1 MTSKSEGCEAFAKLL
16 HNLLLRRSPSKAAIL
31 HTCTHAHIA
40 GSTPFLA
47 FFFGLTFEKNNSSKT
62 PAETHSRHTH
72 TRYPKNSFDIVQ
84 LESFFFLPAAPAFF
98 LCFDLTRFSFPCA
111 HHYDVE
117 RNLKKKKRVS
127 FFFD

>member
-31 HTCTHAHIA
+31 HTCTH
-40 GSTPFLA
+40 SRVNSFSR

-72 TRYPKNSFDIVQ
+72 TRVTQKLIRHRSTRVFFFSSCSTSIFSLFRSHTFQLSLRTPLRCGRQ
-84 LESFFFLPAAPAFF
+84 LE
-98 LCFDLTRFSFPCA
+98 
-111 HHYDVE
+111 
-117 RNLKKKKRVS
+117 KKKKS
-127 FFFD
+127 LILL

>member
-84 LESFFFLPAAPAFF
+84 LESFF
-98 LCFDLTRFSFPCA
+98 CSCSTSIFSLFRSHTFQLSLRTPLRCGTQL
-111 HHYDVE
+111 E
-117 RNLKKKKRVS
+117 KKKS
-127 FFFD
+127 LILL

>member
-47 FFFGLTFEKNNSSKT
+47 FFFGLTFEKTTALKRQ
-62 PAETHSRHTH
+62 PRHTVVTH
-72 TRYPKNSFDIVQ
+72 TRVTQKTHSTSF
-84 LESFFFLPAAPAFF
+84 
-98 LCFDLTRFSFPCA
+98 
-111 HHYDVE
+111 
-117 RNLKKKKRVS
+117 N
-127 FFFD
+127 